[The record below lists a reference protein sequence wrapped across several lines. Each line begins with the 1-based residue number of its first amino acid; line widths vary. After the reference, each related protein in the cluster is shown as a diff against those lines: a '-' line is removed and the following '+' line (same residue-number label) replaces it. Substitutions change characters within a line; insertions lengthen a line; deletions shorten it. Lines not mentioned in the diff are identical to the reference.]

1 MIEVGHSVITLDG
14 VGTVISHGIGA
25 ISSHGRMFDSAMLMI
40 RIVATGAVQW
50 YQASDVT
57 LADQAPHPSAV
68 VLPFRR

>member
-1 MIEVGHSVITLDG
+1 MIEVGHSVITPDG
-14 VGTVISHGIGA
+14 VGTVISR
-25 ISSHGRMFDSAMLMI
+25 GRMFADSPFDTAMLMI

-68 VLPFRR
+68 VLPFRRRAT